1 MSSRASPR
9 PCSSRSER
17 GLRRLLLVAV
27 LSSQAACS
35 SLSYYAQSARGQL
48 GVMAA
53 SRPVEEVLS
62 DPLTG
67 PEVQR
72 RLVQLPELHRFAR
85 EELGLVDS
93 RSFLSYAEVGREA
106 LVWSVVAAPVDSLQ
120 ARQWCYPLLGC
131 ASYRGYFHEAAAR
144 AYADELAGEGWDVA
158 VEPVPAYSTLG
169 WFSDPLPSTVIDWP
183 MADIA
188 ALVFH
193 EMAHEALYVNDDSA
207 FNEAYATVVE
217 KEGVRRWVQR
227 YGTEHERREHARR
240 ERRRGDY
247 LALLAATRE
256 RLQTL
261 YAAGLQRDEMHAR
274 KAAVFA
280 RLRADYAAMKDAW
293 GGYAGYDRWFARP
306 LNNAHLASV
315 DTYHAW
321 EPALA
326 TLLQELGGDMAAFHE
341 ACRAIGDMPP
351 AQRQARLS
359 ALLGDS

>member
-1 MSSRASPR
+1 
-9 PCSSRSER
+9 
-17 GLRRLLLVAV
+17 LVAV

-35 SLSYYAQSARGQL
+35 SLSYYAQSAQGQL

-53 SRPVEEVLS
+53 SRPIEEVLA

-72 RLVQLPELHRFAR
+72 RLVRLPQLHRFAR
-85 EELGLVDS
+85 EQLDLPDS
-93 RSFLSYAEVGREA
+93 DSYLSYAEIGREA

-120 ARQWCYPLLGC
+120 ARQWCYPVLGC
-131 ASYRGYFHEAAAR
+131 ASYRGYFREPAAQ
-144 AYADELAGEGWDVA
+144 AYAAELAGQGWDVA

-183 MADIA
+183 MVDIA
-188 ALVFH
+188 ALLFH
-193 EMAHEALYVNDDSA
+193 ELAHEALYVSGDSA

-227 YGTEHERREHARR
+227 YGTEHERREHVLREQRR
-240 ERRRGDY
+240 ADY
-247 LALLAATRE
+247 LRLLAGARE

-261 YAAGLQRDEMHAR
+261 YASDLQQEELLAR
-274 KAAVFA
+274 KAAVFT
-280 RLRADYAAMKDAW
+280 RLHADYAAVKDAW

-321 EPALA
+321 EPALTA
-326 TLLQELGGDMAAFHE
+326 ILQQVGGDMAAFHR
-341 ACRAIGDMPP
+341 ACRAIADLP
-351 AQRQARLS
+351 AEQRQARLNM
-359 ALLGDS
+359 ALQDPAKAAD